1 MKNLSGILKQAQK
14 IQERIARI
22 QEEIGDKRVEA
33 SAGGGMVRAVAN
45 GRQEIVS
52 IEIDPEIIKS
62 GDIELIQDLVVA
74 SVNEALRKA
83 KELVAEEVSKATGGL
98 NLPGIF

>member
-62 GDIELIQDLVVA
+62 GDIELVQDLVVA

>member
-45 GRQEIVS
+45 GRQEVVS